1 MIVLVDERDI
11 VKQGYV
17 AGFKKE
23 GVSTIG
29 LDPDDFE
36 GWVQTVAQDELKA
49 VDAFLLGTFDDRQK
63 FPELIRGRSNAP
75 VIAMNDTGGL
85 EQTLDMFRAGAD
97 DVVRKPAHVREILA
111 RVAAVVRRSLVAET
125 DPAELERDLIVYFDG
140 RCPMVKG
147 VELQLPRREQRI
159 LEHLAKNLGRRITK
173 RQLFDAVYGLFD
185 ENIDEC
191 VIEAHTSKLRKKLRN
206 QLGYDPIDAKR
217 YLGYRLAPT
226 GQPDASYQCSN

>member
-11 VKQGYV
+11 VKEGYA

-29 LDPDDFE
+29 LDPDDFM
-36 GWVQTVAQDELKA
+36 GWVTTVPSEELEA
-49 VDAFLLGTFDDRQK
+49 VDAFLLGTFEHRQK
-63 FPELIRGRSNAP
+63 FPGLIRGRSKAP
-75 VIAMNDTGGL
+75 VIAMNDCGGL
-85 EQTLDMFRAGAD
+85 EQTLDMFQAGAD

-111 RVAAVVRRSLVAET
+111 RVAAVVRRSLATE
-125 DPAELERDLIVYFDG
+125 DPEELHRDLVVYFDG
-140 RCPMVKG
+140 RSPMVKG
-147 VELQLPRREQRI
+147 VELALPRREQRI

-185 ENIDEC
+185 EKIDEC

-217 YLGYRLAPT
+217 YLGYRLTPA
-226 GQPDASYQCSN
+226 GQPDASYQ